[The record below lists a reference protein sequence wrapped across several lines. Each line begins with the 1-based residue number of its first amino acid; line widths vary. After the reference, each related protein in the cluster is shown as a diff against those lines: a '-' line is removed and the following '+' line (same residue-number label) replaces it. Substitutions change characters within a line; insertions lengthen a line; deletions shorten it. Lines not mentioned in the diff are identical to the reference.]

1 MSLTL
6 EVLRTLD
13 LIEPTETG
21 RSPFLTA
28 ASGLVSVGDYL
39 YVIADDEQ
47 HLGIFSR
54 SHPQV
59 GGRLLRLLDGDLPD
73 EPKARKAHKPDFEVL
88 TVLPAFGTYSQGAL
102 LALGSG
108 SKKRRCRG
116 VLLGL
121 AADGA
126 LNTEP
131 LIIDLQPL
139 YTELAKHF
147 ADLNIEGAFVNQY
160 LNLLQRGNQAINSQN
175 ACIRLDLAKSSNAI
189 LQMQTLTADLLISIQ
204 AYALG
209 EAQGIPLGF
218 TDAVAL
224 PNASWVFSAAAEAS
238 DNSYADGAFMG
249 AALGIMNAQG
259 KLVKLTLLDNRY
271 KIEGVAARVE
281 GNSLHLLLV
290 TDADD
295 PNQAAVL
302 LQTQLNG
309 YPF

>member
-1 MSLTL
+1 MPLPL

-13 LIEPTETG
+13 LAEPTEPG
-21 RSPFLTA
+21 RPPFLTA

-39 YVIADDEQ
+39 YVVADDEY

-54 SHPQV
+54 SQHIP
-59 GGRLLRLLDGDLPD
+59 GRLLRLLAGDLPD

-88 TVLPAFGTYSQGAL
+88 TVLPAFGTYPYGAL

-116 VLLGL
+116 VILGL

-126 LNTEP
+126 LDTEP

-139 YTELAKHF
+139 YTGLAEHF
-147 ADLNIEGAFVNQY
+147 TDLNIEGAFLNQY
-160 LNLLQRGNQAINSQN
+160 LNLLQRGNKAENSQN
-175 ACIRLDLAKSSNAI
+175 ACIRLDLAKSLNAI
-189 LQMQTLTADLLISIQ
+189 LQKQALTADLLISIQ
-204 AYALG
+204 PYALG
-209 EAQGIPLGF
+209 EVQGIPLGF

-224 PNASWVFSAAAEAS
+224 PDGSWLFSAAAEAT
-238 DNSYADGAFMG
+238 DHSYADGELMA
-249 AALGIMNAQG
+249 AALGVINAQDD
-259 KLVKLTLLDNRY
+259 LVYLTQLDNRY
-271 KIEGVAARVE
+271 KIEGISAQVE

-290 TDADD
+290 TDADN
-295 PNQAAVL
+295 PSQAAVL

>member
-1 MSLTL
+1 
-6 EVLRTLD
+6 
-13 LIEPTETG
+13 
-21 RSPFLTA
+21 
-28 ASGLVSVGDYL
+28 
-39 YVIADDEQ
+39 
-47 HLGIFSR
+47 
-54 SHPQV
+54 
-59 GGRLLRLLDGDLPD
+59 
-73 EPKARKAHKPDFEVL
+73 
-88 TVLPAFGTYSQGAL
+88 
-102 LALGSG
+102 
-108 SKKRRCRG
+108 
-116 VLLGL
+116 
-121 AADGA
+121 
-126 LNTEP
+126 
-131 LIIDLQPL
+131 
-139 YTELAKHF
+139 
-147 ADLNIEGAFVNQY
+147 LNIEGAFVNQY

-175 ACIRLDLAKSSNAI
+175 ACIRLDLAKSLKAI
-189 LQMQTLTADLLISIQ
+189 LQLQTLTADLLVSIQ

-271 KIEGVAARVE
+271 KIEGITARVE